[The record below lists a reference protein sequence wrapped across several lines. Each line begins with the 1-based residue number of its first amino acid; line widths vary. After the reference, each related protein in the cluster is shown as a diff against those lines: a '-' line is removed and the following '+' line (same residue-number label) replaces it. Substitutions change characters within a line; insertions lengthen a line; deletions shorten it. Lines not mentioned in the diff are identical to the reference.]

1 MNLRRFIFGNPLK
14 TANLDGQRLS
24 KTKALAI
31 FSSDLLSTIAYA
43 SEEILIAL
51 GAAFAA
57 SFSFSVALIISAL
70 VLILGFSYLSTIKE
84 YPTGGGAFSVAHKNL
99 GKNFGILAAASLSLG
114 YTLTVAV
121 SLSASIQAITSAFP
135 SLGAHSVGMCI
146 FALVVIMLINLR
158 GLQESATMLAIP
170 TYCFIFVIFVM
181 IIYGLFVDAQPPK
194 VFASQVNDISKSVND
209 LSLTTVLV
217 LVQGFVSGCTVMS
230 GIESISGGV
239 PSFKKPKVKNS
250 QVTLCCVV
258 CILIFMFLGV
268 TYLANKFDV
277 LPSQT
282 ETVISQ
288 IAKNVT
294 GTTGVFY
301 YLVQIMT
308 SVILLMAANTSF
320 SGFPRLASVL
330 AKEKYIPTSFA
341 NLGDRLAFSNGIV
354 LLAIISAFLLILFK
368 GNTHALIP
376 LYSVVIFLSFT
387 LSQAGLVKH
396 LVERKEANWYLKA
409 FVSTIGFF
417 ATMFVLVMTICGKFF
432 DGAWI
437 VVIVV
442 PSIMFV
448 FKKIKDSYEVNYKT
462 LDPKSGGLG
471 KMLKTKN
478 FGVNATVVVPVTK
491 IHKGTLAALKFAQN
505 ISDNVIAVIV
515 NINPTETDKLKLSW
529 KALNFRIPLVI
540 LESPYR
546 SVITPFLEFLDEVDR
561 KTKNGEPAMV
571 IMPSFVPGK
580 IWQNILHN
588 QSATILKT
596 ALLYK
601 RKSTDKPR
609 IIVDVPYQL

>member
-1 MNLRRFIFGNPLK
+1 MNLRRFVFGNPLK
-14 TANLDGQRLS
+14 TANLDEQKLS

-51 GAAFAA
+51 GAVFAA
-57 SFSFSVALIISAL
+57 KFSLNVALLISVL

-99 GKNFGILAAASLSLG
+99 GENFGVLAAASLSLG

-135 SLGAHSVGMCI
+135 SLTSHSIGMCLFSLI
-146 FALVVIMLINLR
+146 IIMLINLR
-158 GLQESATMLAIP
+158 GLQESATLLATP
-170 TYCFIFVIFVM
+170 TYCFIAVIFM
-181 IIYGLFVDAQPPK
+181 LIICGLFVDAPASK
-194 VFASQVNDISKSVND
+194 VLAFQTKDITKSAND
-209 LSLTTVLV
+209 LSLTTLLV
-217 LVQGFVSGCTVMS
+217 LAQGFVSGCTVMS

-239 PSFKKPKVKNS
+239 PSFKRPKVKNS

-258 CILIFMFLGV
+258 CILISMFLGI

-288 IAKNVT
+288 IARNVT

-301 YLVQIMT
+301 YLVQTMT

-354 LLAIISAFLLILFK
+354 LLAVISAFLLIIFK

-376 LYSVVIFLSFT
+376 LYSVGIFLSFT

-396 LVERKEANWYLKA
+396 LIEKKETNWYLKA
-409 FVSTIGFF
+409 FISTIGFLV
-417 ATMFVLVMTICGKFF
+417 TLFVLITTVCSKFL
-432 DGAWI
+432 DGSWI

-442 PSIMFV
+442 PFIMFV
-448 FKKIKDSYEVNYKT
+448 FKKIKCSYDVNYKA

-471 KMLKTKN
+471 NILKAKN
-478 FGVNATVVVPVTK
+478 LGVNATVIVPVTK

-515 NINPTETDKLKLSW
+515 NINQTETNKLKLSW
-529 KALNFRIPLVI
+529 KALNFRIPLVV

-546 SVITPFLEFLDEVDR
+546 SVITPFLEFLDEID
-561 KTKNGEPAMV
+561 KNTKNGEPAMV

-580 IWQNILHN
+580 IWQNLLHN